1 MLEYDPGS
9 LLQDPPPE
17 VQTFYPPPPP
27 PPQPPFPPYPYDPQ
41 YAPIPKYTGL
51 QFPPPYQLNDNYYQ
65 STVQAEHPKSW
76 SIAEVYDENDK
87 QELKNLAKE
96 KEPNTTPMPN
106 LKENTSQKPEQH
118 TTQKIEQQTTQK
130 AEQQTTQK
138 IEQHTTKKAEQH
150 KTQNAEHKTEKAEQI
165 TTEAAHD
172 KSAIEQKQNYKQT
185 SSNVSFNNTAN
196 SSTSSEQILIK
207 MIKTIL
213 NMFLVKNKDKVKKE
227 NISRDKTDK
236 LPKSSD
242 GKTTKTRI
250 EIKLENKPTSGIIK
264 GNGNTHKNADV
275 SKHNKTKQNM
285 PDKGRVKQKKQKS
298 NKVPRTK
305 TAQAL
310 FHFPATT
317 FRGILLRKN

>member
-1 MLEYDPGS
+1 MLLEYDPSS

-76 SIAEVYDENDK
+76 SFAEVYDENDK
-87 QELKNLAKE
+87 QEVKNLAKE
-96 KEPNTTPMPN
+96 KEPNTAPMPN
-106 LKENTSQKPEQH
+106 LNENMSQKSEQH

-138 IEQHTTKKAEQH
+138 AEQHTT
-150 KTQNAEHKTEKAEQI
+150 
-165 TTEAAHD
+165 EAARG
-172 KSAIEQKQNYKQT
+172 KSAVEQKQNHKQT
-185 SSNVSFNNTAN
+185 NSNASFNETAN
-196 SSTSSEQILIK
+196 SSTSSEQTLIK

-213 NMFLVKNKDKVKKE
+213 NKFLLRNNNNVKKE
-227 NISRDKTDK
+227 RISRDKTDK

-250 EIKLENKPTSGIIK
+250 EIKLGNKPTSGIIK

-275 SKHNKTKQNM
+275 SKHNRTKQNM
-285 PDKGRVKQKKQKS
+285 SDKERVKQKKHKS

-305 TAQAL
+305 TTQAL
-310 FHFPATT
+310 FHFPASML
-317 FRGILLRKN
+317 RGILLRENQS